1 MKVINQGNLEGIG
14 KTAPTVTN
22 PRSQGG
28 RDEMIV
34 GVRVLNPINLKENIG
49 VKGGVK
55 VQNLINLKE
64 RREMIGAK
72 VLNLENLDEKRKMM
86 TLATFLNSRKEVKV
100 KKSKKRSLFRVQ
112 ILMSQTPNLCILI
125 LQIIEKFVV

>member
-100 KKSKKRSLFRVQ
+100 KKNVCYGMHTIISPTCSAGFPPQPV
-112 ILMSQTPNLCILI
+112 
-125 LQIIEKFVV
+125 LQGLLP